1 MELVIAQSVNDFAS
15 LEKLLSTS
23 TDILALD
30 QSAMIVLDTKGVKYK
45 VIEDFYTADQYYQD
59 ACTYHKKVEDL
70 LSQLDKACESIV
82 DFPYAYSGN
91 EHYLLTWFDDLLY
104 LEKLIQ
110 TIQNKYEKVYLYAT
124 NKPKKISSNYFN
136 FSMLNS
142 YRVNGTISFPAERST
157 KRKIQLI
164 DNSIDLCFVK
174 DAPCAQKHIPTMLK
188 AKHFLNKL
196 HGYIGR
202 RIPVKNNKRCEHTEL
217 NSKNIYVIQDG
228 YEVLYLKRYL
238 PKFKYL
244 NPVTQLRQDIEIE
257 QPIDLLSIS
266 INNVLEDFIKSH
278 FLFLG
283 KYIHLFIRS
292 YHLEVVGRIV
302 SFKGQFEY
310 LIKKDKPNLLLLSA
324 GTRDVFDSVC
334 CYVANY
340 CNIPVII
347 FQHGGHS
354 LFSYNPYQKSLE
366 NNQKVLKTL
375 IIQSN
380 KEVDKVQNEETS
392 ILCMGSIQQYEK
404 NHTSY
409 IKKPTKDIL
418 FCLGPDANLVFRELL
433 NYYSINKKHHQS
445 IDVMDTVEGISLSV
459 DIKLHPTGERSS
471 YGGYTNIIKNHQYK
485 NINVLYG
492 SFGEVVSG
500 NYKLIIVDFLAS
512 ALTKHIFSLKIPV
525 IIYDRDF
532 DKIRISDD
540 VLSDLCRRCY
550 IARNKNELSQ
560 LLEKYKTGNLPSKW
574 SVDFIDKYIYPV
586 DNGVPGENTAKY
598 IYNIVK

>member
-15 LEKLLSTS
+15 LEKLLSTT
-23 TDILALD
+23 TDILVFD
-30 QSAMIVLDTKGVKYK
+30 QGAMIVLDEKCVTYK

-70 LSQLDKACESIV
+70 LSQLDKACESIL

-124 NKPKKISSNYFN
+124 NKPEKISSNYFN

-142 YRVNGTISFPAERST
+142 YRVNGTISFPAERSI

-188 AKHFLNKL
+188 VKHFLNKV

-202 RIPVKNNKRCEHTEL
+202 RVPVKNNKRREHKEL

-244 NPVTQLRQDIEIE
+244 NPVTQLRQNIEIE

-266 INNVLEDFIKSH
+266 INNVLEDFIKSY

-283 KYIHLFIRS
+283 KYIHLLISS
-292 YHLEVVGRIV
+292 YHLEVVGRIS
-302 SFKGQFEY
+302 SFKEQFEY
-310 LIKKDKPNLLLLSA
+310 LTKKDKPNLLLLSA

-354 LFSYNPYQKSLE
+354 LFSYNPYQESLE

-375 IIQSN
+375 IVQSN
-380 KEVDKVQNEETS
+380 KEVDKIQNNETTT
-392 ILCMGSIQQYEK
+392 LYMGSIQQYEK

-409 IKKPTKDIL
+409 REPTKDVL
-418 FCLGPDANLVFRELL
+418 FCLGPDTNLVFRHLL
-433 NYYSINKKHHQS
+433 NYYSINKKHRQS
-445 IDVMDTVEGISLSV
+445 IEVINTAKDVSLAV
-459 DIKLHPTGERSS
+459 DIKLHPSGEKDS
-471 YGGYTNIIKNHQYK
+471 YDRYATIIKNNQCK
-485 NINVLYG
+485 NIDILYG
-492 SFGEVVSG
+492 SFGEVVSK
-500 NYKLIIVDFLAS
+500 NYKLIIIDFLAS
-512 ALTKHIFSLKIPV
+512 ALTKHIFCLKIPV

-532 DKIRISDD
+532 DKIRVSDNILAD
-540 VLSDLCRRCY
+540 IYRRCY
-550 IARNKNELSQ
+550 IARDQNELCE
-560 LLEKYKTGNLPSKW
+560 LLERYKAENLPSKW
-574 SVDFIDKYIYPV
+574 SLDFIDKYIYPV

-598 IYNIVK
+598 ICNIVK

>member
-1 MELVIAQSVNDFAS
+1 MELVIAQSINDFAS
-15 LEKLLSTS
+15 LEKLLSTT
-23 TDILALD
+23 TDILVFD
-30 QSAMIVLDTKGVKYK
+30 QSAMVVLDAKGVKYK
-45 VIEDFYTADQYYQD
+45 VIEDFYTADQYYLD
-59 ACTYHKKVEDL
+59 ACVYHKKMESL
-70 LSQLDKACESIV
+70 LSQLDKVCESV
-82 DFPYAYSGN
+82 ADFPYAYSGN
-91 EHYLLTWFDDLLY
+91 AIYLLTWFDDLLY

-110 TIQNKYEKVYLYAT
+110 TIQNKYEKIYLYAT
-124 NKPKKISSNYFN
+124 HKPKKTPSNKFN
-136 FSMLNS
+136 FEKLNS
-142 YRVNGTISFPAERST
+142 YRVNGTISFPIERST

-164 DNSIDLCFVK
+164 YNSIDLCFVK
-174 DAPCAQKHIPTMLK
+174 DANSSQKSVPLK
-188 AKHFLNKL
+188 NRIRQFFNRL
-196 HGYIGR
+196 HGYVSKRVNVILATR
-202 RIPVKNNKRCEHTEL
+202 RSNTSFR
-217 NSKNIYVIQDG
+217 KNIYVIQG
-228 YEVLYLKRYL
+228 AYEIHYLEKYL
-238 PKFKYL
+238 SEFKYL
-244 NPVTQLRQDIEIE
+244 MPVTKLRQDIEME
-257 QPIDLLSIS
+257 QPVDISDSFIDKILKS
-266 INNVLEDFIKSH
+266 FIKEH
-278 FLFLG
+278 FSFLG
-283 KYIHLFIRS
+283 EYVYLFINS
-292 YHLEVVGRIV
+292 YHIEVVGRIS
-302 SFKGQFEY
+302 SFKEQFEF
-310 LIKKDKPNLLLLSA
+310 LIKKDNPSLLLLSI
-324 GTRDVFDSVC
+324 GTRDVFDLVC
-334 CYVANY
+334 CYVANNY
-340 CNIPVII
+340 NIPVIL

-366 NNQKVLKTL
+366 HNQKVLKTL
-375 IIQSN
+375 IVQSN
-380 KEVDKVQNEETS
+380 KEVDKIQNEETKV
-392 ILCMGSIQQYEK
+392 LCMGSIQQYKK

-586 DNGVPGENTAKY
+586 DNGDPGESTAKY
-598 IYNIVK
+598 ICNIVK

>member
-404 NHTSY
+404 NHASF
-409 IKKPTKDIL
+409 KDPTKDVL
-418 FCLGPDANLVFRELL
+418 LCLGPDTNLVFRHLL
-433 NYYSINKKHHQS
+433 NYYSINKKHRQS
-445 IDVMDTVEGISLSV
+445 IEVINTAKDVSLAV
-459 DIKLHPTGERSS
+459 DIKLHPSGEKDS
-471 YGGYTNIIKNHQYK
+471 YDRYATIIKNNQCK
-485 NINVLYG
+485 NIDILYG
-492 SFGEVVSG
+492 SFGEVISK
-500 NYKLIIVDFLAS
+500 NYKLIIIDFLAS
-512 ALTKHIFSLKIPV
+512 ALTKHIFCLKIPV

-532 DKIRISDD
+532 DKIRISDNILAD
-540 VLSDLCRRCY
+540 IYRRCY
-550 IARNKNELSQ
+550 IARDQNELCE
-560 LLEKYKTGNLPSKW
+560 LLERYKAENLPSKW
-574 SVDFIDKYIYPV
+574 SADFIDKYIYPV

-598 IYNIVK
+598 ICNIVK